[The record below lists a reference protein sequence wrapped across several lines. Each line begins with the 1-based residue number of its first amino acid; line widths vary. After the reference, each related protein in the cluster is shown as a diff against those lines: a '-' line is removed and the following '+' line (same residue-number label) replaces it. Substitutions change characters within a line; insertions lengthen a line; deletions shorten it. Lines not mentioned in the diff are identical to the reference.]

1 MRRTSTFHRKMAVLT
16 LMAAA
21 LVVFSVSSAFA
32 QEPSGTVII
41 DEYQLAY
48 IFNGNVGGGKLYFQ
62 GNVYDFKIGGV
73 GIGGI
78 GASHITATGEVYN
91 LTDLSQFPG
100 AYVQGSMGISV
111 TDKGKGHLW
120 LQNNNGVVLSLKT
133 SQEGLG
139 LTAGADGILIKME

>member
-1 MRRTSTFHRKMAVLT
+1 MRRNPSFQRKTVLLTVMAVA
-16 LMAAA
+16 LMA
-21 LVVFSVSSAFA
+21 FSFTSAGA

-100 AYVQGSMGISV
+100 AYVQGSMGITI

-120 LQNNNGVVLSLKT
+120 LQNKNGVVLSLKT

-139 LTAGADGILIKME
+139 LTAGADGILVKME